1 MPKLAINKIKVRNRF
16 RTNLGDIH
24 SLAVSI
30 EEVGLLHP
38 IVVRPDGRLIAGE
51 RRLAACKKLGWRSVP
66 VTFVDLK
73 EVIRGEFAENAY
85 RKDFLPSEIEAIRRA
100 LLPLEK
106 AAAKERQKRHGDTAP
121 GRKKQSG
128 KISRSDGRVRDRIAS
143 FAGISGRTLE
153 KIQAIVE
160 AAERQPRRFGPL
172 VAEMDRYGR
181 IDAAYRKLLRIQ
193 DEDQTLAVK
202 PLKGKFRT
210 IVIDPPWDRSGVRE
224 RARPAYA
231 TMTQKELLALPVPL
245 WADDP
250 AHLYLWTTNADL
262 LDAFQLM
269 EVWGFKYQTM
279 LTWMKPSFGRGA
291 YFRTTTEHVL
301 FGVRGHLLTQ
311 VRNIGTHFTAPKTA
325 HSEKPN
331 YFYALVER
339 ASYPPYVDI
348 FARKKRSGW
357 STWGNDIHEAA

>member
-1 MPKLAINKIKVRNRF
+1 MPKLTINKIKVRNRY
-16 RTNLGDIH
+16 RKDLGDIS

-51 RRLAACKKLGWRSVP
+51 RRLAACKKLGWKTVP
-66 VTFVDLK
+66 VTCVDLK

-85 RKDFLPSEIEAIRRA
+85 RKDFLPSEIDAIRRA

-106 AAAKERQKRHGDTAP
+106 AAAKERQRCHGGTAP

-128 KISRSDGRVRDRIAS
+128 QISRSDGRVRDKIAS

-160 AAERQPRRFGPL
+160 AAKRHPRRFEHL
-172 VAEMDRYGR
+172 IADMDRYGR
-181 IDAAYRKLLRIQ
+181 IDATYRKLRRMI
-193 DEDQTLAVK
+193 DEEQRLGVK

-210 IVIDPPWDRSGVRE
+210 IVIDPPWDYPGVPE

-231 TMTQKELLALPVPL
+231 TMSQKELLALPVAS
-245 WADDP
+245 WVDSP
-250 AHLYLWTTNADL
+250 AHLYLWSTNADL
-262 LDAFQLM
+262 PDAFQLM
-269 EVWGFKYQTM
+269 EVWGFKYKTM
-279 LTWMKPSFGRGA
+279 LTWVKPSFGMGS
-291 YFRTTTEHVL
+291 YFRTSTEHVL
-301 FGVRGHLLTQ
+301 FGVRGHLLTR
-311 VRNIGTHFTAPKTA
+311 VRNIGTHFTAPKTF
-325 HSEKPN
+325 HSAKPDF
-331 YFYALVER
+331 FYELVER
-339 ASYPPYVDI
+339 ASYPPYVDV

-357 STWGNDIHEAA
+357 TAWGNDIHEAA